1 MSSHNDEVNSVNG
14 TFQSQKGASPGTDPR
29 AEQAR
34 PGQKQ
39 AIARMK
45 WTKEVNKLVMKCYIK
60 SNPRVRGYMK
70 RMMAL
75 WNDIGVYKI
84 NQQRLADQAR
94 AIKRNGW
101 LSDVEIEEIK
111 RSIAAEEMRGDSSE
125 NEDDVEESEGDEEN
139 VIRNGEERPEDIVGE
154 ENGPETFGAGQYET
168 ILEKMHAEGCS
179 EDRVAILKML
189 FDELRKSDLQKPPNL
204 RNTER
209 SKLKKAVAEVN
220 SVISLIE
227 TQTITETNRLLLAG
241 ANVVAARLGFK
252 AGGSKRVKEPWWLR
266 RIKSKIQ
273 QLRKDI
279 SRLEKHMSGE
289 IRKSKVRDQLKRKYK
304 IDVKGPSVV
313 LEELKQQ
320 LTAQAAKLKQYQ
332 ERHKQYRQNRMFET
346 NQRRL
351 FEEIE
356 GMTRKDGITP
366 DAEESKNLWNG
377 IWGKSVDHNEGA
389 EWLRDVEEQLADV
402 EKQNDVKITVESVRK
417 CIRKIANWKSPGPD
431 GFQGYWIKNFT
442 SLQKWITEQ
451 LDDCL
456 QLNSIPAWLT
466 TGRTVLIVKNK
477 S

>member
-1 MSSHNDEVNSVNG
+1 M
-14 TFQSQKGASPGTDPR
+14 
-29 AEQAR
+29 
-34 PGQKQ
+34 
-39 AIARMK
+39 
-45 WTKEVNKLVMKCYIK
+45 
-60 SNPRVRGYMK
+60 
-70 RMMAL
+70 
-75 WNDIGVYKI
+75 
-84 NQQRLADQAR
+84 
-94 AIKRNGW
+94 
-101 LSDVEIEEIK
+101 
-111 RSIAAEEMRGDSSE
+111 
-125 NEDDVEESEGDEEN
+125 EESKGDEEN
-139 VIRNGEERPEDIVGE
+139 VIRDGEERPEDVVEE

-168 ILEKMHAEGCS
+168 ILEKMRAEGCS

-189 FDELRKSDLQKPPNL
+189 FDQLRKRDPQKPPNL

-241 ANVVAARLGFK
+241 ANVVAAHLGFK

-279 SRLEKHMSGE
+279 SRLEKYMSGE
-289 IRKSKVRDQLKRKYK
+289 IRKSKISDQLKRKHK

-313 LEELKQQ
+313 LEELKQR
-320 LTAQAAKLKQYQ
+320 LTAQAAKLKRYQ

-351 FEEIE
+351 FEEVE
-356 GMTRKDGITP
+356 GMTREDGITP
-366 DAEESKNLWNG
+366 DAEEGKNLWNG

-431 GFQGYWIKNFT
+431 GVQGYWIRNFT
-442 SLQKWITEQ
+442 SLQKRISEQ
-451 LDDCL
+451 LDDFL
-456 QLNSIPAWLT
+456 QLDSVPAWLT
-466 TGRTVLIVKNK
+466 TGRIILIVKNK
-477 S
+477 ELGSSLCCHLYH